1 MKQLRILTGIISQ
14 PVTIMPDTL
23 SPGAIDLIKVM
34 ALLAMMVDHF
44 NTLFIR
50 APAPELYALGRMA
63 FPLFTMIWAV
73 NITRAPARLQARANR
88 LWIWAVVTQPAFAL
102 AFHNHFPWYVLN
114 ILFVFAGVTQLLA
127 WRAKYAWKGVVT
139 GIILLTALIYPL
151 WPASYGLQGVLL
163 ALGLAVYFDTGITP
177 RQRELAGAVS
187 FASLFSLNGLNHL
200 AALPFE
206 TMMVA
211 ILPTMLLPWFALQ
224 LAVVLMPAGRE
235 RFMPRRFFY
244 AAYIWH
250 LFLFGIT
257 LYMMEH

>member
-1 MKQLRILTGIISQ
+1 MKQLRNIQGIVSQ

-34 ALLAMMVDHF
+34 ALLAMIADHF
-44 NTLFIR
+44 NTLFLR
-50 APAPELYALGRMA
+50 VPSPEMYVLGRMA

-73 NITRAPARLQARANR
+73 NITRAPARLQTRANR
-88 LWIWAVVTQPAFAL
+88 LWIWAVVTQPVFAL
-102 AFHNHFPWYVLN
+102 AFHNHFPWYALN

-127 WRAKYAWKGVVT
+127 WRVKYAWKGVIT
-139 GIILLTALIYPL
+139 GIVLLTALLYLL

-200 AALPFE
+200 AAQPFE
-206 TMMVA
+206 TMMLA
-211 ILPTMLLPWFALQ
+211 ILPTLLLPWFVLQ
-224 LAVVLMPAGRE
+224 LAGVLKPAGRE
-235 RFMPRRFFY
+235 RFMPRQLFY

-250 LFLFGIT
+250 LFLFGIA
-257 LYMMEH
+257 LYMMER